1 MPCVDVHDDQ
11 SDDEESSR
19 SFNTRHKHSL
29 KHLPKSKSYSG
40 EGKDAAQC
48 ATFLQQIAAALQDQ
62 APTESKAWMGKDIYI
77 NLENFKQHAYNEAA
91 MTIFSKLIAEGQPSM
106 LCEPALRNEL
116 MKIKVEATT
125 QAVETANAV
134 NFKKTQDVALQ
145 IKGCLRGRALI
156 LVTELGI
163 QRFPEWRMHLLMESA
178 GADPKLAWKL
188 QQLVQQGCII
198 PDTGGHKGLNYR
210 AMTSSDDVRA
220 VYETHVPALYNI
232 LVSVFTA
239 QKATEQARSDER
251 NGTRLEAARQLNSD
265 GELIHAK
272 TPALERVLRRHT
284 TTAGGADP
292 IRRHRTAQR
301 QLDMDMQIGEQ
312 VEAPPRDQDWS
323 TDEDSDDETDRDK
336 ADELL
341 LMTLDI
347 MLAAQ
352 ITDIRR
358 SDEGTA
364 EEERQRS
371 IDEITQDIETKKA
384 EAIAISTSDKVKRAK
399 FRYDKAFSKKAAA
412 KKAKALKREQVDISI
427 SRLLLTMSGDTDIDQ
442 AQGHEEVPAVI
453 KIYLWFGYIFNA
465 QQKCKLLAVWSEK
478 AYEKAGLTPLY
489 PESADAKARAVYITL
504 MEQHQQVHR
513 AKHDDSNQSRSKGG
527 RDPNSAASGTAH
539 ACPHFKLKERCKHGD
554 EFSCAAGLHDSS
566 LRIALREQ
574 SCCQRGSCAVR

>member
-1 MPCVDVHDDQ
+1 MPRVDVHDDQ

-145 IKGCLRGRALI
+145 IKGCLRGRALT

-163 QRFPEWRMHLLMESA
+163 QRFPEWRMHLLMDSA

-188 QQLVQQGCII
+188 QQLVQQGCVI

-251 NGTRLEAARQLNSD
+251 NGTRLEAARQINSD

-284 TTAGGADP
+284 TAAGGADL
-292 IRRHRTAQR
+292 IRRHSTAQR
-301 QLDMDMQIGEQ
+301 QLDMGMQIGEQ
-312 VEAPPRDQDWS
+312 VEAPPRDRGWS
-323 TDEDSDDETDRDK
+323 TDEDSDDEADRNK
-336 ADELL
+336 ADE
-341 LMTLDI
+341 
-347 MLAAQ
+347 
-352 ITDIRR
+352 
-358 SDEGTA
+358 
-364 EEERQRS
+364 
-371 IDEITQDIETKKA
+371 
-384 EAIAISTSDKVKRAK
+384 
-399 FRYDKAFSKKAAA
+399 
-412 KKAKALKREQVDISI
+412 
-427 SRLLLTMSGDTDIDQ
+427 
-442 AQGHEEVPAVI
+442 
-453 KIYLWFGYIFNA
+453 
-465 QQKCKLLAVWSEK
+465 
-478 AYEKAGLTPLY
+478 
-489 PESADAKARAVYITL
+489 DAR
-504 MEQHQQVHR
+504 
-513 AKHDDSNQSRSKGG
+513 
-527 RDPNSAASGTAH
+527 
-539 ACPHFKLKERCKHGD
+539 
-554 EFSCAAGLHDSS
+554 
-566 LRIALREQ
+566 
-574 SCCQRGSCAVR
+574 